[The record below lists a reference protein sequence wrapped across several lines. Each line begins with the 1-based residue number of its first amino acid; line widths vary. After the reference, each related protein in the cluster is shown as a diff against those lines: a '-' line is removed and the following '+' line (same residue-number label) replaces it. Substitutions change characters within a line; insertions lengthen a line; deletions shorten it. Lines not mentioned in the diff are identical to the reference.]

1 MSIQRNRIKI
11 WRSASDLHQMFQDF
25 SYFLKP
31 LPCSAFNPRQ
41 STTAGINTSSFDTV
55 TITHP
60 FHPHFKMQF
69 QVVSIQYCWGEQR
82 VAYRDEIGSLRSVP
96 ISWTDRKP
104 GDIFLEISAGR
115 SIVHTE
121 DLMSLKQLIQS
132 LKERTGERRDC
143 DEPKEV

>member
-1 MSIQRNRIKI
+1 
-11 WRSASDLHQMFQDF
+11 
-25 SYFLKP
+25 
-31 LPCSAFNPRQ
+31 
-41 STTAGINTSSFDTV
+41 
-55 TITHP
+55 
-60 FHPHFKMQF
+60 MQF

-121 DLMSLKQLIQS
+121 DLIGLKQFIQS
-132 LKERTGERRDC
+132 LKDQSAERKDC
-143 DEPKEV
+143 NDSMDV

>member
-1 MSIQRNRIKI
+1 M
-11 WRSASDLHQMFQDF
+11 A
-25 SYFLKP
+25 
-31 LPCSAFNPRQ
+31 
-41 STTAGINTSSFDTV
+41 
-55 TITHP
+55 
-60 FHPHFKMQF
+60 
-69 QVVSIQYCWGEQR
+69 YC
-82 VAYRDEIGSLRSVP
+82 DEIGSLRSVP

-132 LKERTGERRDC
+132 LKQRIGERRDC